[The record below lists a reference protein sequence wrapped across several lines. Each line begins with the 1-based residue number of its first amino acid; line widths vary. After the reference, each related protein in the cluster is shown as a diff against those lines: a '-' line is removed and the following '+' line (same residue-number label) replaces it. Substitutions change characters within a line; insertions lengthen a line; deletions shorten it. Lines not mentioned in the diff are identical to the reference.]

1 MRMKINANLPC
12 LTALLAAALLLSG
25 CASQQYMGVSLKPG
39 GSFQAMAV
47 KAQSGDKQ
55 AQYEL
60 AIRLEDSTEPNGLK
74 NAIKLYQ
81 IAATPRGGSQLMFT
95 PGPSGVTTSVVSSG
109 PKIEAHVLAKER
121 LAVLQNFHYERARDI
136 RLTNARL
143 GQIVTDRFSEIS
155 SARYS
160 AKSSGNRRFYPG
172 GDDECPYS
180 SWDPLEYMMGE
191 YVGGAILALPFACI
205 SPARVNELV
214 KLADKGNPSAQLAL
228 ATLVLEIKDPNF
240 DYAIQVVRHLSN
252 KGFGPASIVYGN
264 YLLSLGKRSAAIS
277 RYSLAGRQGI
287 VNFDIYRDPVIQEDV
302 RRAIRAHIAN
312 SEKEK

>member
-1 MRMKINANLPC
+1 MKTNANLPC
-12 LTALLAAALLLSG
+12 LSALLAAALLIGG

-47 KAQSGDKQ
+47 KAQGGDKQ
-55 AQYEL
+55 AQYTL
-60 AIRLEDSTEPNGLK
+60 ASWLEDSTEQNGLK

-121 LAVLQNFHYERARDI
+121 LSVLQNFHYEQARDI
-136 RLTNARL
+136 RLTNARF
-143 GQIVTDRFSEIS
+143 GQIVADRFSEIS
-155 SARYS
+155 SARSS
-160 AKSSGNRRFYPG
+160 ARFSRNLSFYPG

-180 SWDPLEYMMGE
+180 SWDSLEHMME
-191 YVGGAILALPFACI
+191 RYVGGALLALPFACI

-240 DYAIQVVRHLSN
+240 DYALQVVRHLSN
-252 KGFGPASIVYGN
+252 KGFGPASIVYGD
-264 YLLSLGKRSAAIS
+264 YLLSSGKRFAATA
-277 RYSLAGRQGI
+277 RYSLAGSQGI
-287 VNFDIYRDPVIQEDV
+287 VNFDLYMPPVIPPPHPF
-302 RRAIRAHIAN
+302 A
-312 SEKEK
+312 EK

>member
-12 LTALLAAALLLSG
+12 LSALLAAALLMSG

-55 AQYEL
+55 AQYTL
-60 AIRLEDSTEPNGLK
+60 ATWLEDSTEPNGLK

-121 LAVLQNFHYERARDI
+121 LSVLQNFHYDRARDI
-136 RLTNARL
+136 RLTNVRF
-143 GQIVTDRFSEIS
+143 GQVITDRFSEIS
-155 SARYS
+155 SAR
-160 AKSSGNRRFYPG
+160 SSGSLSFYPG

-180 SWDPLEYMMGE
+180 SWDSLELMMEE

-252 KGFGPASIVYGN
+252 KGFGPASIVYGD
-264 YLLSLGKRSAAIS
+264 YLLSSGKRFAATA

-287 VNFDIYRDPVIQEDV
+287 VNFDMYMPPIIPPPHPFV
-302 RRAIRAHIAN
+302 
-312 SEKEK
+312 EK